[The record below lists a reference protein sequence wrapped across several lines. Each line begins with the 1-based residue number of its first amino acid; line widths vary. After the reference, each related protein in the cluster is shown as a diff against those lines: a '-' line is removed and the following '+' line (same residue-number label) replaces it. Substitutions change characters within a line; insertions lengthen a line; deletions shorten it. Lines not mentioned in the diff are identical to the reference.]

1 MKSKYN
7 VVIVGGGPAGSMA
20 ALECAK
26 AGLNVC
32 LFEKTSRI
40 GSRVRCGEAMS
51 RNALNYFFNIKE
63 DWVSREISHCNI
75 NSPSGI
81 KLLPTD
87 VKVDTPLTSN
97 LLVVVTPV
105 ILTPNWSMTLTSV
118 PSSSSRVILS
128 PAILK
133 SPTVSLI

>member
-1 MKSKYN
+1 MTPVPTVTSIAT
-7 VVIVGGGPAGSMA
+7 VALSSTVRVSIFAVPSMNKLPHSLVA
-20 ALECAK
+20 APIFL
-26 AGLNVC
+26 LPS
-32 LFEKTSRI
+32 T
-40 GSRVRCGEAMS
+40 
-51 RNALNYFFNIKE
+51 
-63 DWVSREISHCNI
+63 
-75 NSPSGI
+75 SGI

-87 VKVDTPLTSN
+87 VNVDTPLTSN

-105 ILTPNWSMTLTSV
+105 ILTPNWSMTLTLV